1 MNGLILYTD
10 GTDFFDIRKN
20 KVEEKYKNVYQKDS
34 EVYFSEYDKK
44 QSKIYDFDSEVY
56 DVVLRKRGSYYYAF
70 LVKKGNQSFAEFV
83 LISNGTIYST
93 KDFNKFIEEVLLEK
107 FGINYFYLDV
117 INEINKKVFLIK
129 Y

>member
-10 GTDFFDIRKN
+10 GIDFFDIRKN
-20 KVEEKYKNVYQKDS
+20 KVEEKYKNIYKKDN
-34 EVYFSEYDKK
+34 EVYFSEYDTKK
-44 QSKIYDFDSEVY
+44 SKIYDFDSEVY
-56 DVVLRKRGSYYYAF
+56 NVVLRKRGSYYYAF
-70 LVKKGNQSFAEFV
+70 LVKKSNQNFAEFV

-93 KDFNKFIEEVLLEK
+93 KDFNKFTEEVLLEK